1 MKIGYNFK
9 NEQQKSTRP
18 KTAECFD
25 FTGGERG
32 IRTLGRVSP
41 TLDFQSSSFDHSDTS
56 PCERQSLLYWGFAVL
71 TRGRFFIGVGLTGLG
86 FVVIIPVKL
95 YIG

>member
-32 IRTLGRVSP
+32 IRTLGTVAR
-41 TLDFQSSSFDHSDTS
+41 TLDFQLHG
-56 PCERQSLLYWGFAVL
+56 EL
-71 TRGRFFIGVGLTGLG
+71 FI
-86 FVVIIPVKL
+86 
-95 YIG
+95 

>member
-1 MKIGYNFK
+1 
-9 NEQQKSTRP
+9 
-18 KTAECFD
+18 
-25 FTGGERG
+25 
-32 IRTLGRVSP
+32 
-41 TLDFQSSSFDHSDTS
+41 
-56 PCERQSLLYWGFAVL
+56 L